1 MKRAHILYFGQ
12 VQGVGFRY
20 TAQDIAMSLSITGW
34 VKNLEDG
41 RVEIV
46 AEGKEKDLNEFL
58 DKISK
63 GQLGRYIKNSELSWE
78 KPTGEFDVFDI
89 RFDI

>member
-1 MKRAHILYFGQ
+1 MKRAHILYTGQ

-34 VKNLEDG
+34 VKNLKDG
-41 RVEIV
+41 KVEIV
-46 AEGKEKDLNEFL
+46 AEGKEEYLNEFL

-63 GQLGRYIKNSELSWE
+63 GQLSRYIMDTELFWG
-78 KPTGEFDVFDI
+78 KPTKEFDGFDI
-89 RFDI
+89 RF